1 VKGDVMIPDQ
11 LTHGNCA
18 CGTLHGNCASAN
30 SVLLIGWKPRLAAE
44 QQQSFYAMPI
54 GDSGKMKQYH
64 PILSELCLV
73 KSVYPA
79 TGRKCSLSSTSLHH
93 TAQRKGSNPY
103 TAGGIVGSSYVP
115 ENEEGPEME
124 IWKRIFF

>member
-44 QQQSFYAMPI
+44 QQQCKDFCNAN
-54 GDSGKMKQYH
+54 
-64 PILSELCLV
+64 
-73 KSVYPA
+73 
-79 TGRKCSLSSTSLHH
+79 R
-93 TAQRKGSNPY
+93 
-103 TAGGIVGSSYVP
+103 
-115 ENEEGPEME
+115 
-124 IWKRIFF
+124 